1 MGQWVAISD
10 SSFCLIAKSIAY
22 NTKQLRL
29 YSRLNVFQTA
39 NNTQ

>member
-1 MGQWVAISD
+1 MTITD
-10 SSFCLIAKSIAY
+10 SSFCLIAKNIAY

-29 YSRLNVFQTA
+29 FPRMNLFQTA